1 MKLITAQLASELPAI
16 GSTSEA
22 TEEQM
27 FVRAK
32 FFCIVS
38 PATWL
43 IFEYDPQDRIVFC
56 YADLYGAGRQGGAE
70 LGYTSVDELESLKL
84 GGFDVPIIERDLY
97 FKPMPFLECI
107 DSEGRIIA

>member
-1 MKLITAQLASELPAI
+1 MKLITAQLARELPAI
-16 GSTSEA
+16 GSTSES

-32 FFCIVS
+32 FFSIVS

-43 IFEYDPQDRIVFC
+43 IFEYDPVEEIVFC
-56 YADLYGAGRQGGAE
+56 YADLFGQGRQGGAE
-70 LGYTSVDELESLKL
+70 LGYTSVRELESLHW
-84 GGFDVPIIERDLY
+84 GPVQIVERDL
-97 FKPMPFLECI
+97 FFTPMPFLECI